1 MPSCNTGENLFMF
14 FRISSYQQISF
25 LGAIVLAAVASTAGA
40 QSPGQPGRVAADNA
54 GGLEEIV
61 VTARKVEEKL
71 QDIPLTV
78 SAFSEEALKNYN
90 VLRVGDLNALTPG
103 LNYQE
108 GSGRGGAGRFFIRG
122 LTGGVAGTARAST
135 FIDGVYVAN
144 SVGNI
149 LFGEMERAEV
159 LLGPQSAQFGRATF
173 GGALNLITKS
183 PNKETWGGSAALSI
197 GSDGERNFDGFVG
210 GPIVEGKLLGSIYV
224 GTQKYGGPGKWR
236 NPPDVLH
243 PNGVHLGGTETNAG
257 TVKLIYT
264 PIEKLR
270 IVGRFSYNKDHDEP
284 AFSNIILPQYRT
296 AVYQQVR
303 STCSGTVALNNITC
317 TQGPPQPAYYFSGTL
332 KVGDSFR
339 GGFPV
344 GVRNFDLYADPDYRN
359 HTQRATI
366 AAAYALPAENTL
378 RLTWSDNKET
388 QDFGNFTDSD
398 FTAFPSSRFSPSYQ
412 TIRDKSVELRLDSA
426 KENRFRYSVGA
437 YYLSLKTN
445 LDALAYADFFCNTV
459 CVPTSPAAIFQ
470 PTLIGT
476 TLTGWTGSVGGGVS
490 RFGGSPF
497 VTRNSVR
504 DASAFLGLFYD
515 FTDRWTASFEGR
527 WQTETI
533 GNFNISSQYNGGAA
547 AILAGTPIGT
557 LVSTP
562 NPLVPIIGGQLKF
575 TSFLPRVNVQWKIT
589 PVAQLYAT
597 YSKGNNPGGIN
608 TATQIGQA
616 GSPVSEAQRPI
627 KEEKL
632 TNIELGF
639 KSTWLD
645 NRLRLNG
652 SIYQMKWDD
661 LQNSGTYFLNGVFFG
676 VTENR
681 GAATIKGLGIDAE
694 FAPTS
699 HWTMRGQVSY
709 NKGTYDKFCSIQLAN
724 LLYGPALGAPYTLLG
739 ADPRCLA
746 AGSNGQFNTR
756 AQLVSGNEL
765 ETAPKKT
772 ASIGLEYHT
781 TIMGDWTLAPRGNV
795 QYSDGQWESEMNLA
809 KSPNWFMLELGVGLE
824 RGPQSF
830 EVFCRNCNDEDAPQR
845 TTRLTDPYAS
855 NAPVALGGLGY
866 NQTIG
871 NNPRRPRQYGA
882 RFAYKF

>member
-1 MPSCNTGENLFMF
+1 MSFKFSSNH
-14 FRISSYQQISF
+14 RINF
-25 LGAIVLAAVASTAGA
+25 LGAIMLTAVAATAGA
-40 QSPGQPGRVAADNA
+40 QAPSKAGAVVADNA

-61 VTARKVEEKL
+61 VTARKVEAKL

-78 SAFSEEALKNYN
+78 VAFSAESLAKNN
-90 VLRVGDLNALTPG
+90 VLRVGDLNVLTPG
-103 LNYQE
+103 MNFQE

-122 LTGGVAGTARAST
+122 LTGGVAGSPRAST
-135 FIDGVYVAN
+135 FVDGVYIAN
-144 SVGNI
+144 SVSNI

-173 GGALNLITKS
+173 GGALNLVTKD
-183 PNKETWGGSAALSI
+183 PNKETWGGSAAVSVA
-197 GSDGERNFDGFVG
+197 SDGERNFDGFFG

-224 GTQKYGGPGKWR
+224 GTQHYGGDAKWQ
-236 NPPDVLH
+236 NPPDILH
-243 PNGVHLGGTETNAG
+243 PNGVQLGGTDSKAG
-257 TVKLIYT
+257 AVKLIFT
-264 PIEKLR
+264 PIENLR
-270 IVGRFSYNKDHDEP
+270 VKGRFSYTKDHDDP

-296 AVYQQVR
+296 ALYQQAR
-303 STCSGTVALNNITC
+303 STCTGTVALNNITC
-317 TQGPPQPAYYFSGTL
+317 TRGAPQPAYYFSGTL
-332 KVGDSFR
+332 NVGESFR

-344 GVRNFDLYADPDYRN
+344 GVRNLDLYADPDYRN

-366 AAAYALPAENTL
+366 ETTYSLAAQNTL

-398 FTAFPSSRFSPSYQ
+398 FTSFPSSRFSPTFQ
-412 TIRDKSVELRLDSA
+412 TIRDKSVELRLDSG

-470 PTLIGT
+470 PTLAGT
-476 TLTGWTGSVGGGVS
+476 TLTGWTGSVGGRVS
-490 RFGGSPF
+490 RFGASPF

-515 FTDRWTASFEGR
+515 FTDRWSASFEGR

-533 GNFNISSQYNGGAA
+533 GNFNISNQYNAGAA
-547 AILAGTPIGT
+547 AVPVGTPIGALT
-557 LVSTP
+557 YTP
-562 NPLVPIIGGQLKF
+562 NAAAPVGGQLKF
-575 TSFLPRVNVQWKIT
+575 KSFLPRLNVQWKVT
-589 PVAQLYAT
+589 PDAQLYAT
-597 YSKGNNPGGIN
+597 FSKGNNPGGIN
-608 TATQIGQA
+608 TATQIGQP

-639 KSTWLD
+639 KSIWLD
-645 NRLRLNG
+645 NRLRVNG
-652 SIYQMKWDD
+652 AIYQMKWKD
-661 LQNSGTYFLNGVFFG
+661 LQNAGTYFLNGVFFG

-681 GAATIKGLGIDAE
+681 GAATIKGFGIDAE
-694 FAPTS
+694 FAPNRN
-699 HWTMRGQVSY
+699 WTMRGQLSY

-724 LLYGPALGAPYTLLG
+724 LLYGPQLGAPYSLLG

-772 ASIGLEYHT
+772 ASIGLDYHT
-781 TIMGDWTLAPRGNV
+781 TIMGDWTLTPRGNV

-809 KSPNWFMLELGVGLE
+809 KSPSWFMLELGVGLE
-824 RGPQSF
+824 RGPLSF
-830 EVFCRNCNDEDAPQR
+830 EVFCRNCNDEDAPLR

-882 RFAYKF
+882 RVAYKF